1 MEKRVYSE
9 IIINAPAKL
18 VWEVITDFESYN
30 IWNRFT
36 PRITLLNK
44 NFKTGSEF
52 DLDCRMTE
60 NELLIDEHEMILEIN
75 ENEYSFC
82 MGTSRTKGRP
92 GIRSYRW
99 QTCEIIS
106 PEKTKYINHERYEGF
121 LAPIV
126 RFLYDRK
133 LSSAFELFCM
143 DLKKYS
149 ELKFAGDNSSYANLD
164 TADQVLSSIK

>member
-18 VWEVITDFESYN
+18 VWETITDFEKYSE
-30 IWNRFT
+30 WNRFT

-44 NFKTGSEF
+44 NFIIGSEF

-60 NELLIDEHEMILEIN
+60 KDLLIDEHESILEIN
-75 ENEYSFC
+75 ADNYSFC

-99 QTCEIIS
+99 QICEPLS
-106 PEKTKYINHERYEGF
+106 KDTTKYINHERYVGP

-126 RFLYDRK
+126 RFLYDKK
-133 LSSAFELFCM
+133 LSAAFQSFCM
-143 DLKKYS
+143 DLKKHV
-149 ELKFAGDNSSYANLD
+149 EKKFAENKTYANLD
-164 TADQVLSSIK
+164 TADHVFSSIK